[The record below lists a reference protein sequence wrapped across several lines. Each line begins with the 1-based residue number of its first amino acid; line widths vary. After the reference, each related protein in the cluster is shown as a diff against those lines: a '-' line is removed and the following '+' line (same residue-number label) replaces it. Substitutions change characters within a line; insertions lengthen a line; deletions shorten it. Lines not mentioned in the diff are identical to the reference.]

1 MYSAIV
7 SDFVLQIS
15 GLRDCRAGHC
25 AGLPSRHRKSY
36 WKGKMKQNLIA
47 FITALA
53 LVLFL
58 AGCALPQRS
67 SILESDPIRGF
78 EQIGPI
84 EVYNKTNLFDFMNG
98 EVVVYFPLGFRLLYT
113 KTFIGEDTGARI
125 LVEIYDMGSTEGSQG
140 VFEYYSEQESSIV
153 DGIGESA
160 WTDEWLLL
168 FRRHIHFV
176 RLSPDPVPDNPE
188 RPAQEEIPALARQ
201 IDALLR

>member
-1 MYSAIV
+1 MQPNRIIYITA
-7 SDFVLQIS
+7 FVLI
-15 GLRDCRAGHC
+15 
-25 AGLPSRHRKSY
+25 
-36 WKGKMKQNLIA
+36 
-47 FITALA
+47 
-53 LVLFL
+53 LFL
-58 AGCALPQRS
+58 ASCALPQQS
-67 SILESDPIRGF
+67 NILESDPVSGF

-113 KTFIGEDTGARI
+113 KTFITEAMGARI

-140 VFEYYSEQESSIV
+140 VFEHYSEQEGSVV

-168 FRRHIHFV
+168 FRRRIHFV

-188 RPAQEEIPALARQ
+188 RSAQEEILALALE
-201 IDALLR
+201 IDRLLK